1 MVTCFRWRLGIPL
14 TPQPRS
20 PGPPVL
26 PPMETRQSE
35 LIRVLQSLAA
45 ELPNPDWLALVD
57 GNGLIMAC
65 IPDQPVVGED
75 RISAMAA
82 ASLIMA
88 DRVLEEIEGGRLRFA
103 SIAGA
108 KRQLLTVALGAERLL
123 SIGLGPEVPAQAT
136 FASLTRWVPELIQ
149 ALKRSFVVS

>member
-1 MVTCFRWRLGIPL
+1 
-14 TPQPRS
+14 
-20 PGPPVL
+20 
-26 PPMETRQSE
+26 METRQSE

-45 ELPNPDWLALVD
+45 ELPNPDWVALVD

-65 IPDQPVVGED
+65 IPDAPVVGGG

-123 SIGLGPEVPAQAT
+123 SIRVGGGGAGRA
-136 FASLTRWVPELIQ
+136 A
-149 ALKRSFVVS
+149 